1 MSRYTDLNLSLDRNT
16 FTGDISVVTDA
27 NAIRNSIA
35 NILLTDPE
43 ERPFSSSRIGVG
55 LKKLL
60 FDVDIKSAR
69 YAFIV
74 QTVKE
79 HINRY
84 EKRVIFEE
92 MNFVN
97 RETTKDDGNMILEIK
112 YTVKANKPNEQN
124 TTDSL
129 QITIEGQ

>member
-1 MSRYTDLNLSLDRNT
+1 MSRYTDLNLSLDKNT

-35 NILLTDPE
+35 NILLTDPD
-43 ERPFSSSRIGVG
+43 ERPFSSSQVGVG
-55 LKKLL
+55 IKNLL
-60 FDVDIKSAR
+60 FDVDIKSAK

-92 MNFVN
+92 MDFVN

-124 TTDSL
+124 AMDSL

>member
-1 MSRYTDLNLSLDRNT
+1 MSRYKDLNLSLDRNT

-35 NILLTDPE
+35 NILLTDPD
-43 ERPFSSSRIGVG
+43 ERPFSSSQMGVG
-55 LKKLL
+55 IKNLL
-60 FDVDIKSAR
+60 FDVDIKSAK

-124 TTDSL
+124 AMDSL

>member
-1 MSRYTDLNLSLDRNT
+1 MSRYKDLNLSLDRNT

-35 NILLTDPE
+35 NILLTDPD
-43 ERPFSSSRIGVG
+43 ERPFSSSQIGVG
-55 LKKLL
+55 IKNLL
-60 FDVDIKSAR
+60 FDVDIKSAK

-124 TTDSL
+124 AMDSL

>member
-1 MSRYTDLNLSLDRNT
+1 M
-16 FTGDISVVTDA
+16 
-27 NAIRNSIA
+27 
-35 NILLTDPE
+35 
-43 ERPFSSSRIGVG
+43 GVG
-55 LKKLL
+55 IKNLL
-60 FDVDIKSAR
+60 FDVDIKSAK

-124 TTDSL
+124 AMDSL